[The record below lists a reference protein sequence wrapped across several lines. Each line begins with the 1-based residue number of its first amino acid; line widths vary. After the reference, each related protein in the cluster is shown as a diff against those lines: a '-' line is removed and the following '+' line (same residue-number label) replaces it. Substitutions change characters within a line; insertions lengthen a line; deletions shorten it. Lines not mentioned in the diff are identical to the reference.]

1 MTLIPPPHMA
11 VVKKEDKET
20 KLRDF
25 FREALNNLSAN
36 GERPVL
42 RVLARGSHSPVVRAM
57 TAFDA
62 ELSAT
67 GVEIRLMLTNIEPG
81 DELMS
86 NVRHLADIRCLD
98 AHELL
103 VLGAKAS
110 WIGDCMRRDP
120 SVRDSFELHALTN
133 ELAAKQAATSFDR
146 LWGRIAAP
154 KPVAVAET
162 VMEMAA
168 DLSALPVEQTAP
180 QVLTRH

>member
-1 MTLIPPPHMA
+1 MTLITPPHMA

-42 RVLARGSHSPVVRAM
+42 RVMARGSHSPVVRAM
-57 TAFDA
+57 SACSA
-62 ELSAT
+62 ELAAA
-67 GVEIRLMLTNIEPG
+67 GVEIRLMLTLIEPG
-81 DELMS
+81 DDLTS
-86 NVRHLADIRCLD
+86 KVRHLTDVRCLD

-103 VLGAKAS
+103 VLGAQAS

-120 SVRDSFELHALTN
+120 SVRDSFELHALNN
-133 ELAAKQAATSFDR
+133 ELAAKQAATTFDR

-154 KPVAVAET
+154 KPVAVAEA

-168 DLSALPVEQTAP
+168 DLAALPVEQTAP